1 MRLLTTALCLMLPA
15 ALAAQGSLGNQG
27 FGYPMGALS
36 GAASALAGAS
46 GEVDPNSAINPAA
59 ITRSNRYSVMLRF
72 EPEFRET
79 TIGGGASSNSTVMRF
94 PAFMASGSF
103 GRWVGTV
110 GVSTM
115 LDRSWRNQYVD
126 TITVGGAPTESQ
138 LQIGSEGAMSDAR
151 VAVGYVVSPSLQVG
165 AAIHAVT
172 GENRTLFLRRFPPES
187 GISAVTQNN
196 AFGFT
201 GSAYSVGVV
210 SAPTSDLLLAASV
223 RVGSAMSLELFGD
236 EVSTAVVPTR
246 FGLGVSYFG
255 IGGLTLYGRADQTKW
270 TDMDGLGS
278 DSVFITDATELSFG
292 AEALGPK
299 IFGVNSALRAG
310 FRTRTLPFGVN
321 GSAVDESGYAF
332 GFGLPLARGRGQ
344 IDIGAQRMT
353 RNIPGAEE
361 KSWHLSLGLGIRP

>member
-1 MRLLTTALCLMLPA
+1 MRLIAACICLLPVALS
-15 ALAAQGSLGNQG
+15 AQGSLSNQG
-27 FGYPMGALS
+27 FGYPLGALS
-36 GAASALAGAS
+36 GAAAALAGAN

-59 ITRSNRYSVMLRF
+59 ITRTNRYSVMLRF

-79 TIGGGASSNSTVMRF
+79 ALDGGGGSNSTVIRF
-94 PAFMASGSF
+94 PAFMASGGF

-126 TITVGGAPTESQ
+126 TIAIGGAPTESQ

-165 AAIHAVT
+165 AAIHALT
-172 GENRTLFLRRFPPES
+172 GENRTLFLRRFPPDA

-196 AFGFT
+196 SFGFT
-201 GSAYSVGVV
+201 GTAFSLGVI
-210 SAPTSDLLLAASV
+210 SAPTPDLLLAASV
-223 RVGSAMSLELFGD
+223 RIGREMKLELLGD
-236 EVSTAVVPTR
+236 ELSTATVPTR
-246 FGLGVSYFG
+246 FGLGVTYFG
-255 IGGLTLYGRADQTKW
+255 LAGFTLFGRADQTKW

-278 DSVFITDATELSFG
+278 DSVFIADATELSVG

-310 FRTRTLPFGVN
+310 FRVRTLPFGVA
-321 GSAVDESGYAF
+321 GSVVDESGFAF
-332 GFGLPLARGRGQ
+332 GIGLPLARGRSQ

-361 KSWHLSLGLGIRP
+361 KAWHLSLGLGIRP